1 MQKILFLGCGK
12 MGAIIAQNLIK
23 EKSFQTSQISA
34 LKPNNREQISGIF
47 YAKSASELPK
57 NYHADIVF
65 ICIKPQGSEQILK
78 NFAKENIFHPNTIF
92 ISILAGKKIAF
103 FEEIFGEKAKIIRSM
118 PNLPIKDS
126 QGIFTF
132 LANKNINELELL
144 NLEKIFTKFG
154 ATLALKNE
162 NLFDAATA
170 IFGSGPAYIFL
181 LQEIFSKIAQEN
193 QIPQKQSEELVKT
206 LFLGSSLMSRNSG
219 LNFTQLRNSVT
230 SKGGTT
236 EAAIDILQQ
245 DCGLEKIFTNAIKA
259 AKNKSKI
266 LSKND

>member
-1 MQKILFLGCGK
+1 MKNILFLGCGK

-23 EKSFQTSQISA
+23 EKSFQPSEISVLKPTSCTQIS
-34 LKPNNREQISGIF
+34 NIF
-47 YAKSASELPK
+47 HAKSASELPE

-65 ICIKPQGSEQILK
+65 ICIKPQESEQILQ
-78 NFAKENIFHPNTIF
+78 NFANEKIYHQNTIF

-103 FEEIFGEKAKIIRSM
+103 FEKIFGKKAKIIRSM
-118 PNLPIKDS
+118 PNLPIENS

-132 LANKNINELELL
+132 LANKNINDLELL

-154 ATLALKNE
+154 ATLALKDE
-162 NLFDAATA
+162 NLFDVATA

-193 QIPQKQSEELVKT
+193 QITQKQSEELVKT
-206 LFLGSSLMSRNSG
+206 LFLGSSLMSRNSNF
-219 LNFTQLRNSVT
+219 NFTQLRNSVT

-236 EAAIDILQQ
+236 EAAINILQQ
-245 DCGLEKIFTNAIKA
+245 NSRLEKIFNKAIRA

-266 LSKND
+266 LSKDD